1 MLNFTSRA
9 PMKILPRII
18 AAFPLILSAPAE
30 AIVGG
35 GVPSAEGV
43 GRSVVTIVGS
53 RGNFCTGALIAP
65 RLVLTAAHCVQP
77 GAVYKIVEYGTD
89 KQPQL
94 RDVRKVAIH
103 PGFNMQAITAHRAT
117 ADVALLQLEAP
128 PNGKNAADLGVPQI
142 PIVAGSRFTIA
153 GIGVA
158 IRGEGK
164 SGGTVRVAGLVATGQ
179 PGTLQIRLVDPV
191 GQGTREGL
199 GACTG
204 DSGGPVFEDRQG
216 TPAIVGV
223 ISWSTGPNGSAGC
236 GGLTGVTPLTLYRDW
251 ILQTARH
258 GVLPCEAGG
267 RRMPQASADLE
278 ASSAPFLPTSAF
290 CRVLS

>member
-1 MLNFTSRA
+1 
-9 PMKILPRII
+9 MKTFAAMIALP
-18 AAFPLILSAPAE
+18 ALLVSAPAD

-35 GVPSAEGV
+35 GVPSAEGI

-77 GAVYKIVEYGTD
+77 GAIYKIVEYGTD
-89 KQPQL
+89 RQPLLQ
-94 RDVRKVAIH
+94 DVKSIAIH
-103 PGFNMQAITAHRAT
+103 PSFSMQAITAHRAT
-117 ADVALLQLEAP
+117 ADVALLQLESP
-128 PNGKNAADLGVPQI
+128 PKAKSAAGLGVPQA

-153 GIGVA
+153 GIGVT
-158 IRGEGK
+158 IRGEGA
-164 SGGTVRVAGLVATGQ
+164 SGGTIRVAGLIATGQ

-191 GQGTREGL
+191 GQGTRDGL

-216 TPAIVGV
+216 APAIVGV

-236 GGLTGVTPLTLYRDW
+236 GGLTGVTPLTRYRDW
-251 ILQTARH
+251 ILQT
-258 GVLPCEAGG
+258 G
-267 RRMPQASADLE
+267 RAWGFTL
-278 ASSAPFLPTSAF
+278 
-290 CRVLS
+290 